1 MKIHEY
7 QAKALLS
14 QYGIPV
20 PRGGVAYIPA
30 EAKEITTELG
40 AKVVIKA
47 QIYAGGRS
55 KAGGIK
61 MVNNPGEAE
70 TAASKPIEVAMLGYR
85 EERSTLVGAEV

>member
-30 EAKEITTELG
+30 EAKEIATELG
-40 AKVVIKA
+40 DK
-47 QIYAGGRS
+47 G
-55 KAGGIK
+55 
-61 MVNNPGEAE
+61 
-70 TAASKPIEVAMLGYR
+70 
-85 EERSTLVGAEV
+85 